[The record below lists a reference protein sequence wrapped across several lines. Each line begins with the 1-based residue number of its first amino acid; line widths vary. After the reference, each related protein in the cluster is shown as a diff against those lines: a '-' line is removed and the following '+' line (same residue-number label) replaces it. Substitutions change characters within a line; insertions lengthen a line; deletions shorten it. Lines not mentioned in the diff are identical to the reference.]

1 MHTPELGFAL
11 FLNLLAPIIGGL
23 SIALIRRAA
32 QAPPPALDPI
42 HRPCT
47 QAPSHSVSCRAPLSP
62 PALATHASQRL
73 FHDADSPVRES
84 VTSLEMAAI
93 KMTVPSPCPPSSS
106 QGGEGRR
113 ATRDPP

>member
-62 PALATHASQRL
+62 PALATHASQL
-73 FHDADSPVRES
+73 PAFS
-84 VTSLEMAAI
+84 AAENWPARQSAQR
-93 KMTVPSPCPPSSS
+93 PSAFTKEPGLQMP
-106 QGGEGRR
+106 Q
-113 ATRDPP
+113 